1 MRRPAEEDHGG
12 VAFLRAVDLRQHA
25 CFAGLDDLEAR
36 VLEAEGVLVDHRLDQ
51 AVAIV
56 ARLDAVDLAVE
67 LFLEFGDVGE
77 VMQALVVQRLRDGE
91 GVLGALEVG
100 AYGFHG
106 AGIAVG
112 LDVVF
117 HGRHPVAQEHV
128 HVLAVGQGLVGH
140 GHGNHGGLGLVA
152 EGVEHDAGGR
162 GCRGDVGPADI
173 GEVYGTALRRFCGLR
188 QNRQTKHGGQQQRR
202 GTFHGWTP
210 WCFFWQC
217 SDWTTALIGCGWM
230 AFWRQ
235 LYHGALQSSR
245 YDHVPVKI

>member
-1 MRRPAEEDHGG
+1 MRFPAQEHHGG
-12 VAFLRAVDLRQHA
+12 VAALGAIDLREHA
-25 CFAGLDDLEAR
+25 CLAGLDHLEAG
-36 VLEAEGVLVDHRLDQ
+36 VFQAEGVLVDHALDQ
-51 AVAIV
+51 TVAVV
-56 ARLDAVDLAVE
+56 TWFDPVDFAVQFLFE
-67 LFLEFGDVGE
+67 LGDVGE
-77 VMQALVVQRLRDGE
+77 ILQTFVIQLFRYGE
-91 GVLGALEVG
+91 CVFCVFEVG
-100 AYGFHG
+100 AQGIHG
-106 AGIAVG
+106 SGIAVR

-117 HGRHPVAQEHV
+117 HGRHPVAEEDV

-140 GHGNHGGLGLVA
+140 WHGNHGGFGFVA
-152 EGVEHDAGGR
+152 QGIEDDAGG
-162 GCRGDVGPADI
+162 GGGDGNVGPADI
-173 GEVYGTALRRFCGLR
+173 GEVYGAALGRFGGLR

-235 LYHGALQSSR
+235 LYRSALQSSR